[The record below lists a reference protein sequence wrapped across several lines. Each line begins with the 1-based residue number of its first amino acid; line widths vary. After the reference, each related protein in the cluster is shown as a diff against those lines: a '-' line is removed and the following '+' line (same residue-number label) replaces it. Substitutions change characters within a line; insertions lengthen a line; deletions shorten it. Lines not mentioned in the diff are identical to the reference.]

1 MPTRRGLRARIESI
15 RSLSI
20 WFLVRPPLLEQ
31 CQLQHPSVWRAFTG
45 QPSWPVHYWGA
56 LAASTHRHYRHP
68 QVLVLDLGGDVQIEL
83 IGLHLKSKINLNKLE
98 LDADGNPTGAFLAEA
113 LRARV
118 NLATEALDVRRYI
131 DAKFDQKPAPGL
143 LLMGDGND
151 GPGRDF
157 FESRYLFFDLVS
169 NLQGDVV
176 RAERY
181 FNHALFDFPERL
193 RWTARYDDAIGGVKA
208 ANNPLLIDH
217 IMMSQALCR
226 GQLPLVAQAHAGAV
240 EHEAFERGNAGATVS
255 QRSSDHRPVSLTLVA
270 TT

>member
-98 LDADGNPTGAFLAEA
+98 LDADGNPTGAFLAE
-113 LRARV
+113 RS
-118 NLATEALDVRRYI
+118 
-131 DAKFDQKPAPGL
+131 
-143 LLMGDGND
+143 
-151 GPGRDF
+151 GPG
-157 FESRYLFFDLVS
+157 ST
-169 NLQGDVV
+169 
-176 RAERY
+176 
-181 FNHALFDFPERL
+181 
-193 RWTARYDDAIGGVKA
+193 W
-208 ANNPLLIDH
+208 
-217 IMMSQALCR
+217 
-226 GQLPLVAQAHAGAV
+226 LP
-240 EHEAFERGNAGATVS
+240 
-255 QRSSDHRPVSLTLVA
+255 
-270 TT
+270 